1 MRDDWPPPRERPT
14 ADLPHPPLPRP
25 STPWDATLPSYD
37 APTQMSHLPVWPAPA
52 PPTTPARVHL
62 PPAPT
67 KPRGGAGRTLAIIA
81 ATLGGVFLACCVALL
96 IVASVTGNALATI
109 GRNAQQTQTAHARL
123 GPSHVGGAITV
134 SGVACTLVS
143 ARVLPAGFFIT
154 PKAGNEYV
162 LVHVTL
168 ANRGTGEA
176 HYGPLDFHIESGA
189 GVVTS
194 PDFIYPTTYTAKN
207 PLDTGVLAPGARTE
221 GDILF
226 QAPTGDHALQLTWQP
241 NIFASVTE
249 NAWNLGL

>member
-1 MRDDWPPPRERPT
+1 MREDWPLPREQPT
-14 ADLPHPPLPRP
+14 SDLPHHPPLPRP

-37 APTQMSHLPVWPAPA
+37 APTQMSRLPVWPAPPIT
-52 PPTTPARVHL
+52 PPYAQPS
-62 PPAPT
+62 PAPA
-67 KPRGGAGRTLAIIA
+67 KPRGSVGRTLAIIA

-96 IVASVTGNALATI
+96 IVASVTGNALATL
-109 GRNAQQTQTAHARL
+109 GRTAQQTQTAHARL
-123 GPSHVGGAITV
+123 GPSHVGGAIAADGV
-134 SGVACTLVS
+134 SCTLVS
-143 ARVLPAGFFIT
+143 ARVLPAGLFIT
-154 PKAGNEYV
+154 PRAGNEYV

-168 ANRGTGEA
+168 VNSGAGEA
-176 HYGPLDFHIESGA
+176 HYSPLDFHIKSGT
-189 GVVTS
+189 GVITG

-249 NAWNLGL
+249 NAWSLGL